1 MLAWKS
7 AWNTKFVRRS
17 IWKRETGASFQHA
30 TTHRRSTI
38 GEKHRLG
45 YIFIN
50 QLTNSS
56 PLRPLKASRA
66 QPICLPICMNTYF
79 FRGRFVLHLQTGNVN
94 RSAISSGA
102 FAVFPLEIHWIQ
114 SWNTPPCL
122 WNSKLRY
129 PPTSS
134 EFQSNKPPLSLGIPR
149 CRPWYGMDIFWNH
162 PMWDLKCQDISL

>member
-7 AWNTKFVRRS
+7 AWNTKSVRRS

-56 PLRPLKASRA
+56 TLRPLRCGACCTTHLLTHLHERILLPWSVCASFT
-66 QPICLPICMNTYF
+66 NW
-79 FRGRFVLHLQTGNVN
+79 GWH

-134 EFQSNKPPLSLGIPR
+134 EFQSKKPPLSLRIPR

-162 PMWDLKCQDISL
+162 PF

>member
-1 MLAWKS
+1 MWSLLHNPS
-7 AWNTKFVRRS
+7 A
-17 IWKRETGASFQHA
+17 
-30 TTHRRSTI
+30 
-38 GEKHRLG
+38 
-45 YIFIN
+45 Y
-50 QLTNSS
+50 
-56 PLRPLKASRA
+56 
-66 QPICLPICMNTYF
+66 PICMNTYF

-134 EFQSNKPPLSLGIPR
+134 EFQSKKPPLSLGIPR
-149 CRPWYGMDIFWNH
+149 CRPWCGMDIFWNH
-162 PMWDLKCQDISL
+162 PIHIASPSIYKQLVYFRKISHTTKMGKWMRHTFLNSEIIMDQN

>member
-1 MLAWKS
+1 MWSLLHNPS
-7 AWNTKFVRRS
+7 A
-17 IWKRETGASFQHA
+17 
-30 TTHRRSTI
+30 
-38 GEKHRLG
+38 
-45 YIFIN
+45 Y
-50 QLTNSS
+50 
-56 PLRPLKASRA
+56 
-66 QPICLPICMNTYF
+66 PICMNTYF

-134 EFQSNKPPLSLGIPR
+134 EFQSKKPPLSLGIPR

-162 PMWDLKCQDISL
+162 PLVYMNNYSKTHLYKYMTCTTETQFIQSPKGHAKISELSWCLYRAGIQR